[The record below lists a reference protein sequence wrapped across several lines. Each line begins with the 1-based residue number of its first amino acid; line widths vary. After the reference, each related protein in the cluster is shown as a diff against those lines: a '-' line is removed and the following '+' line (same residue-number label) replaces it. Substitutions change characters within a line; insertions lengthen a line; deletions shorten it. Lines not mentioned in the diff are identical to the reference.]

1 MPGDDVAAEAAMK
14 QVVLV
19 LAMAIAAAGCRTTL
33 GDGPDYGYRYS
44 GYQLTFDDG
53 YGRRGHCPPGHRMKG
68 WC

>member
-1 MPGDDVAAEAAMK
+1 MK

-19 LAMAIAAAGCRTTL
+19 LAMAIAAVGCRTTL
-33 GDGPDYGYRYS
+33 GDGPDYDYGYRHS

-53 YGRRGHCPPGHRMKG
+53 HGRRGHCPPGHRMKG